1 MEADN
6 AVDVDDLLED
16 VWQFLHAARFQVEH
30 PNTPWVKELYD
41 NSYNNLLRKVG
52 PVILRNRRRAS

>member
-1 MEADN
+1 METDDS
-6 AVDVDDLLED
+6 VDVDALLEE
-16 VWQFLHAARFQVEH
+16 VWQFLHAARFQVTH
-30 PNTPWVKELYD
+30 PNIPWVKELYD